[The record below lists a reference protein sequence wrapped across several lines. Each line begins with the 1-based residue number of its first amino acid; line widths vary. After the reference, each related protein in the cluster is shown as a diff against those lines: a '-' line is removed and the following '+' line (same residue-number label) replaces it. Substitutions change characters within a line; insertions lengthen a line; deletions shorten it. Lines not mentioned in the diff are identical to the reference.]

1 MVIKLKCKKADVIIS
16 GVTRVNSCTS
26 GNTCYRSPE
35 ERQVLFFNK
44 LLQKLHEVTL
54 SK

>member
-1 MVIKLKCKKADVIIS
+1 MVVKLDCKKADVIVS
-16 GVTRVNSCTS
+16 GKGNSRTS
-26 GNTCYRSPE
+26 GITRYSSSE

-54 SK
+54 K

>member
-1 MVIKLKCKKADVIIS
+1 MIIKLNCKKSDVIVS
-16 GVTRVNSCTS
+16 GVTRVNSGITI
-26 GNTCYRSPE
+26 YHSPE

>member
-1 MVIKLKCKKADVIIS
+1 MVIKLKCKKSDVIVS
-16 GVTRVNSCTS
+16 GVTRVNSRTS
-26 GNTCYRSPE
+26 GITRYHSPE